1 MKKCFARPATLSTG
15 QCLRLVKFLTIFLC
29 LLGTFNSYAYET
41 GEYYYGIIRSEYDF
55 EVNDIY
61 YNIISESNKTVEV
74 TYRDRLDPYESS
86 YGSAYRC
93 TYWQGVTIPETVTYN
108 GNTYRVIRIGDYAFA
123 NYNGY
128 GIDCGFITDEH
139 LRGLLEIS
147 IPEGIE
153 EIGEYAFMGCTSLN
167 FILLP
172 KTLKTIGEYAFSSID
187 PFNVFI
193 LLGETPPNTHGSG
206 SISSD
211 FYHNIII
218 VPQKMPYLNDDSWSQ
233 YSENIFELITPKTST
248 FTYNGKSHE
257 FEWINNSEQLNE
269 SYLLYLNVN
278 LSSDVLL
285 QPYDAGIYSE
295 NIPYEFEVSYHK
307 LQGSFTYNYTIN
319 KAPLHLDIKDA
330 NRVYGDENPEF
341 TYSSISG
348 FIDGE
353 GIANL
358 DSKPQLSTTATVKS
372 DVGEYPISA
381 IFEAKNYEFDGK
393 GGTLTVTP
401 ATLDVTVCDAERMY
415 GDPNPEFEVS
425 YKGLKGK
432 DIINPPT
439 GNFQFNTSA
448 DLKSSVGNYKV
459 EIVDGNLHNYT
470 PTYYPGNLKIT
481 KAKLLL
487 SGIDAEK
494 IYGNENPSFQYAVS
508 GFIFPEDKLSTE
520 PSFSCNADIYSTPG
534 QYPISLFGA
543 EAQNYNIEYKHGT
556 LSVQKRELT
565 ASIGHYSMRYGE
577 EIPDF
582 FVNYS
587 GFVNRE
593 NYMDIDVPASIEI
606 WCDNPEKPDAG
617 AWYVVP
623 HSAEDDHYT
632 FKYEYGTLVVYQAK
646 QSIEWENIHENYLVG
661 DQFEITATA
670 STGLP
675 VSFKVNDGRI
685 ASIFSIGDTYYL
697 DCIAPGQV
705 VITATQAGNNN
716 YASVSDEK
724 RITISETSA
733 IEEIMTSESDLNTP
747 IYNMQGIQVNNL
759 IPGQMYITNGRKFIA
774 K

>member
-1 MKKCFARPATLSTG
+1 MKKFFARPTMLSTG

-29 LLGTFNSYAYET
+29 LLGTFNSYASELS
-41 GEYYYGIIRSEYDF
+41 EYYYTQTRSEYDF
-55 EVNDIY
+55 EVNGIY
-61 YNIISESNKTVEV
+61 YNILSESNKTVEI
-74 TYRDRLDPYESS
+74 TYKERLEVNGYNSFTL
-86 YGSAYRC
+86 YRC
-93 TYWQGVTIPETVTYN
+93 TYWQGVSIPETVIYN
-108 GNTYRVIRIGDYAFA
+108 GTTYHVVRIGDYAFA
-123 NYNGY
+123 NAISYDIDFATNEHINGL
-128 GIDCGFITDEH
+128 H
-139 LRGLLEIS
+139 EIE

-153 EIGEYAFMGCTSLN
+153 EIGNYAFMGCRALN
-167 FILLP
+167 LIVLP
-172 KTLKTIGEYAFSSID
+172 KTMKSIGEYAFSSID
-187 PFNVFI
+187 PFNTFI
-193 LLGETPPNTHGSG
+193 LLCETPPNILRGLEFTVGS
-206 SISSD
+206 
-211 FYHNIII
+211 YNIFI
-218 VPQKMPYLNDDSWSQ
+218 VPQKSPYINDDSWSQ

-248 FTYNGKSHE
+248 FTYNGNPHE

-269 SYLLYLNVN
+269 SYYLYLNVN

-285 QPYDAGIYSE
+285 QPCDAGIYSE

-319 KAPLHLDIKDA
+319 KAPLHLDIKNAD
-330 NRVYGDENPEF
+330 RVYGDENPEF

-348 FIDGE
+348 FIEGE
-353 GIANL
+353 GIGDL
-358 DSKPQLSTTATVKS
+358 DGKPQLSTIATVKS

-381 IFEAKNYEFDGK
+381 IVEAKNYEFDGK

-401 ATLDVTVCDAERMY
+401 APLDVTVCDAERMF

-432 DIINPPT
+432 DLINPPT

-459 EIVDGNLHNYT
+459 EIVDGDLHNYT

-481 KAKLLL
+481 GAKLLL

-508 GFIFPEDKLSTE
+508 GFRFPEDRLSTE

-565 ASIGHYSMRYGE
+565 ASIGRYHMRYGE

-593 NYMDIDVPASIEI
+593 NYLDIDVPASIEI

-632 FKYEYGTLVVYQAK
+632 FKYEYGTLEVYKAY
-646 QSIEWENIHENYLVG
+646 QSIEWGNIHEDYLVG

-716 YASVSDEK
+716 YAPVSDEK

-733 IEEIMTSESDLNTP
+733 IEEIIISESDLNTP
-747 IYNMQGIQVNNL
+747 IYNMQGIQVKNL